1 MLKGNLYI
9 LFSCFLL
16 ISTASIQLS
25 ELKRLTQRGDIVS
38 RQEELKLQN
47 TAQSLQLSLL
57 KKVPD
62 FGFSN
67 LFANWSYLDFLQY
80 FGDDIVRDIIGYEVS
95 PDFFEIITGRDPRFF
110 EAYIYLT
117 NSVSIY
123 AAQPQKSV
131 DLMSQGLQFM
141 APGLPQQSYIVWRYK
156 GTDEMLFLGNNAAA
170 ENSYRMSAAWA
181 SQLDTP
187 EANMIAERS
196 AQTADFLAE
205 DPNSRGA
212 QINAWLEVYLRAVDD
227 TIRSLARSNIEALG
241 GTLLF
246 SQRGQVSVRYR
257 LEN

>member
-156 GTDEMLFLGNNAAA
+156 GTDEMLFLGNNTAA

-187 EANMIAERS
+187 EADMIAERS

-257 LEN
+257 LE